1 MLQGKPCID
10 CRVGIAH
17 HNQLP
22 ADGNARGHIV
32 PNDQGVTMKKNLL
45 AAAAL
50 VAACGIAIPAL
61 AADPEMCLDCH
72 EPAEDWEGMSA
83 DDILAKAKDMSVK
96 RHADNADLTDE
107 QLKAMIAELM
117 PK

>member
-1 MLQGKPCID
+1 
-10 CRVGIAH
+10 
-17 HNQLP
+17 
-22 ADGNARGHIV
+22 
-32 PNDQGVTMKKNLL
+32 MKKNLL

-50 VAACGIAIPAL
+50 VAACGIAAPTL
-61 AADPEMCLDCH
+61 AADPELCLDCH